1 MSIYNRIIS
10 RRTIRKFK
18 QIDIPV
24 DILKKL
30 VNAGRLAPSA
40 GNLQPLEYLIVTDN
54 LLKEKIFSTLSWA
67 AYLKPEHNPQKGEEP
82 SAYIITIVN
91 NKISNAYY
99 KYDVGASI
107 ENIIISALEENIGCC
122 WIASFNRDKLPGIL
136 KIPEGYI
143 IDCVLALGYP
153 LEDPIAE
160 DIEKEG
166 SIKYFKD
173 SKGRLHIPK
182 RKLNDV
188 IHINKFEKNS
198 GNSA

>member
-24 DILKKL
+24 SILKKL

-54 LLKEKIFSTLSWA
+54 SLKAKIFSTLSWA
-67 AYLKPEHNPQKGEEP
+67 IYLKPEYNPQKGEEP
-82 SAYIITIVN
+82 AAYIIAIVN
-91 NKISNAYY
+91 NKIANNAYY
-99 KYDVGASI
+99 KYDVGASV
-107 ENIIISALEENIGCC
+107 ENIVISALEENIGCC
-122 WIASFNRDKLPGIL
+122 WIASFNRNKLPKIL
-136 KIPEGYI
+136 KIPEGYL

-153 LEDPIAE
+153 LENPTFE
-160 DIEKEG
+160 DIEKES

-182 RKLNDV
+182 RKLEDI
-188 IHINKFEKNS
+188 IHINKF
-198 GNSA
+198 